1 MAQTERL
8 FDVIQIL
15 RSAKKPVLAAEIAEA
30 LEVSVRT
37 VYRDIAH
44 LQARQ
49 VPIQGATGV
58 GYVMRA
64 GYDLPPLSFDEDE
77 AEAIILGLQMIART
91 GDRGL
96 WNSAKNAA
104 RKQHG
109 VAPGVRHLVASS
121 WGSTSG
127 AIDAFLIRRAIR
139 SETKLHLA
147 YTDASGK
154 QTDRTVWPLAIIYYC
169 DNEVLVAWCE
179 TRHAI
184 RHFRL
189 DRMQDFAELEDR
201 FCGQGSAILAKW
213 EHDSKAQVVETA
225 RPFLKPHRRSGHSGA
240 RGESRKSQHGRP
252 RCPAPRRPAHPP
264 KTKRS
269 APQGRSVSVGRVIGD
284 EGTTTGQARTVE
296 GRLFPPPPV

>member
-1 MAQTERL
+1 MLLPVASGEGMAQTERL

-15 RSAKKPVLAAEIAEA
+15 RSAKKPVLAAEIAET

-37 VYRDIAH
+37 IYRDIAH

-77 AEAIILGLQMIART
+77 AEAIIVGLHMVART

-96 WNSAKNAA
+96 WNSAKSAA
-104 RKQHG
+104 RKLHG

-121 WGSTSG
+121 WGSKSG

-139 SETKLHLA
+139 SETKLQLT
-147 YTDASGK
+147 YTDASAK
-154 QTDRTVWPLAIIYYC
+154 QTERTVWPLAMVYYC

-179 TRHAI
+179 MRSAI

-189 DRMQDFAELEDR
+189 DRMQSCAELEDR
-201 FCGQGSAILAKW
+201 FCGQGAAILAKW
-213 EHDSKAQVVETA
+213 EQDYKALVVET
-225 RPFLKPHRRSGHSGA
+225 
-240 RGESRKSQHGRP
+240 E
-252 RCPAPRRPAHPP
+252 
-264 KTKRS
+264 
-269 APQGRSVSVGRVIGD
+269 
-284 EGTTTGQARTVE
+284 
-296 GRLFPPPPV
+296 RLV